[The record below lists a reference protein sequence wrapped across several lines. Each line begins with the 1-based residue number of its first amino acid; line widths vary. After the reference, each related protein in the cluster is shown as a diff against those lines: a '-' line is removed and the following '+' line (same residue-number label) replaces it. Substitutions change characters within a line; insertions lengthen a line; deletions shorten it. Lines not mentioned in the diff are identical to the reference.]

1 MDESEA
7 RARFYKAKIG
17 FQSEVSSIE
26 RSSTVDFTNK
36 EGRRKKYDYV
46 DLAAVLDYALPKLS
60 KHGLV
65 LSARSEYKEVY
76 NERKSGEQTERIF
89 VRSVIGM
96 TATLTE
102 AEGGYSET
110 ETVWH
115 EAADMRD
122 IKDRGALI
130 TYLRRYSIMTLLGL
144 SAKGEDDDAGAGG
157 QPKQT
162 PAPAPAK
169 TAEQGTQQKPRTT
182 ASNEKIKSDFEAI
195 GLTEQE
201 MVSLR
206 MANVGSMAAVVEL
219 YEKHGKNKVAM
230 LKAVNGEGSQEPPAE

>member
-1 MDESEA
+1 MA
-7 RARFYKAKIG
+7 TNAK
-17 FQSEVSSIE
+17 
-26 RSSTVDFTNK
+26 
-36 EGRRKKYDYV
+36 KKMV
-46 DLAAVLDYALPKLS
+46 KKPK
-60 KHGLV
+60 K
-65 LSARSEYKEVY
+65 K
-76 NERKSGEQTERIF
+76 
-89 VRSVIGM
+89 
-96 TATLTE
+96 
-102 AEGGYSET
+102 
-110 ETVWH
+110 
-115 EAADMRD
+115 
-122 IKDRGALI
+122 
-130 TYLRRYSIMTLLGL
+130 RRYSIMTLLGL

-219 YEKHGKNKVAM
+219 YEKHGMRVAEKIGERVDAAFDEM
-230 LKAVNGEGSQEPPAE
+230 MANARKGVNGK